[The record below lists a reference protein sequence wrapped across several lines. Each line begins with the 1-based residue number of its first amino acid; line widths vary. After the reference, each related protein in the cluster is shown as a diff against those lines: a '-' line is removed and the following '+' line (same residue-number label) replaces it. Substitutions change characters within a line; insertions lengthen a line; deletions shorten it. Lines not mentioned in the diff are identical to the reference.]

1 MTMCPGT
8 GTYLTLVVQTSVS
21 FEALVCTSRKKV
33 NFYFVNFPKFV
44 RHSSQLIAQNH
55 AREVTRSELNF
66 YSRTTKRVPGEQEK
80 GSLSG

>member
-1 MTMCPGT
+1 M
-8 GTYLTLVVQTSVS
+8 
-21 FEALVCTSRKKV
+21 CTSRKKV

-80 GSLSG
+80 EVKAGKTLTKFFLKINKKEKDKIKRK

>member
-1 MTMCPGT
+1 M
-8 GTYLTLVVQTSVS
+8 
-21 FEALVCTSRKKV
+21 CTSRKKV

-66 YSRTTKRVPGEQEK
+66 YSQTTKRVPGEQEK
-80 GSLSG
+80 GS

>member
-1 MTMCPGT
+1 M
-8 GTYLTLVVQTSVS
+8 
-21 FEALVCTSRKKV
+21 CTSRKKV

-80 GSLSG
+80 EVKADKTLTKNFLKK